1 MPTSHPG
8 DCKQRTS
15 RSVRIGAVLVVVSF
29 VLAGCASG
37 PSKTARPATS
47 ATESG
52 TSSASTTVT
61 SVPPAKL
68 IQPPGPISAHPAL
81 LDEASAACRR
91 AGVSDITLCAGT
103 VDAERR
109 HALLDCISRPARRTP
124 ASQSSLDERTLRRFP
139 AARHVHQHDR
149 LAEETLGTQVPAQA
163 VYFSASQ
170 ARSGTTATPL
180 TGTRS
185 YAIRFPAEHLP
196 PHGSD
201 GFWSITLYNAAGSL
215 AANPIDRYSIGD
227 ETPGLVIGADGSLTI
242 VVSASRPSETDVNW
256 LPAPRGAF
264 TRRFLVPA
272 RNPGDQLNRD
282 GRA

>member
-1 MPTSHPG
+1 MPDRRRRRHN
-8 DCKQRTS
+8 
-15 RSVRIGAVLVVVSF
+15 AVCGHRRRRGL
-29 VLAGCASG
+29 GRASG
-37 PSKTARPATS
+37 DHEPSAGSSGLSIQGQRPLQRNDAGWS
-47 ATESG
+47 HDRE
-52 TSSASTTVT
+52 
-61 SVPPAKL
+61 
-68 IQPPGPISAHPAL
+68 
-81 LDEASAACRR
+81 LDLGGRP
-91 AGVSDITLCAGT
+91 
-103 VDAERR
+103 ERR

-185 YAIRFPAEHLP
+185 YAIRFPAGHLP